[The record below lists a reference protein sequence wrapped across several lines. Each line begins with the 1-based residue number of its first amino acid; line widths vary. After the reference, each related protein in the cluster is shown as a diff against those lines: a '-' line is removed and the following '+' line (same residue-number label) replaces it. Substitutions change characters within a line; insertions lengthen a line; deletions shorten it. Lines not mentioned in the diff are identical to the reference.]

1 MRLYLACFDIEDDKN
16 RRKLGHL
23 FLHYGQRVQYSVFE
37 ISLKDERQLDR
48 LRAQCQRYI
57 APGDSLYFYWITQQ
71 GAAKSKDVDGN
82 PIAQYPAVIVL

>member
-37 ISLKDERQLDR
+37 ISLKSERQLET
-48 LRAQCQRYI
+48 LRQQSQHYI
-57 APGDSLYFYWITQQ
+57 EPGDSLHFYWITNQ
-71 GAAKSKDVDGN
+71 GAAKSMDVDGN